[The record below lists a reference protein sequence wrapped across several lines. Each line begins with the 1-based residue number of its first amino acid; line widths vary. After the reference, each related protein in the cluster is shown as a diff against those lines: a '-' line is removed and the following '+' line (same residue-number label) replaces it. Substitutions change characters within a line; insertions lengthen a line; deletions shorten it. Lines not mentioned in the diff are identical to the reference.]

1 MHELSLAG
9 ELVVQVGALAQREG
23 ATRVVRIELAL
34 GDLSGVDREALGF
47 VFPLAAAGSVAE
59 GAALAVQEVSGS
71 DLLIVA
77 MEVE

>member
-9 ELVVQVGALAQREG
+9 ELVVQVGALAQRES

-34 GDLSGVDREALGF
+34 GDLSGVDREALEF